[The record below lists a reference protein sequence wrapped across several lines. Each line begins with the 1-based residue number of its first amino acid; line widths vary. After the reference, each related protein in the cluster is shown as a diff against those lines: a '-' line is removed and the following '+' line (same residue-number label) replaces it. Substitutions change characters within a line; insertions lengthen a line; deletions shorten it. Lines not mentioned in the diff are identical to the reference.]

1 MTASNPIHS
10 SGKRA
15 MRNAVLLM
23 AGIASLVPMP
33 GVALEPSEIFKRAD
47 PSVVV
52 IEVFD
57 KGNKSL
63 GLGSGVIVALRDV
76 VTNCHVVGEA
86 ARISIKQG
94 DVQRSARL
102 RFQDTARD
110 LCQVLLDDAFPAGK
124 PVSAM
129 VPSDKIEVGQP
140 VFAIGSPMG
149 LEHTISRGIV
159 SGLRG
164 QKNAAKLIQTD
175 AAISKGSSG
184 GGLFDAEGRLVGIVT
199 FGIAEGNLNFAIP
212 TDWIVELPARNRDRS
227 ADARPATPT
236 NAAAAPAS
244 DGRWY
249 PAKGDRWRYRLL
261 DGKRPVGTVVV
272 EVLENSGGRVRER
285 ITKTDSPGFST
296 EREVPPEF
304 VAKSFEPQVTLPG
317 GYQLFELS
325 SYLPPD
331 TQIEAGSLA
340 SPIPGDVRITQAGV
354 RSLLWA
360 VRFAGREKVSVPAG
374 EFDAWRIDASA
385 STNMQYGELR
395 LRYSIWY
402 STAHQRPVKIHLA
415 TLWPIHTQSTF
426 ETLELAGYDKEGK

>member
-1 MTASNPIHS
+1 VP
-10 SGKRA
+10 KP
-15 MRNAVLLM
+15 
-23 AGIASLVPMP
+23 GI
-33 GVALEPSEIFKRAD
+33 ALEPHEIFKRTD

-63 GLGSGVIVALRDV
+63 GLGSGVLIAPRDV

-86 ARISIKQG
+86 ARLSIKQG
-94 DVQRSARL
+94 DVLRSARL
-102 RFQDTARD
+102 RYQDSARD
-110 LCQVLLDDAFPAGK
+110 LCQIVLDDAFPSGK

-129 VPSDKIEVGQP
+129 VASEKIEVGQP

-184 GGLFDAEGRLVGIVT
+184 GGLFDVEGRLVGIVT

-227 ADARPATPT
+227 ADAQSAATT
-236 NAAAAPAS
+236 TATAAAPS
-244 DGRWY
+244 TDGRWY

-261 DGKRPVGTVVV
+261 DGKRPMGTISV
-272 EVLENSGGRVRER
+272 EVIEAGNGRIRER
-285 ITKTDSPGFST
+285 ITKSDSSAFIA
-296 EREVPPEF
+296 EREVGASFEG
-304 VAKSFEPQVTLPG
+304 KSFQPLVTLPG
-317 GYQLFELS
+317 GYQLLELD

-331 TQIEAGSLA
+331 FDFAAMRISPEA
-340 SPIPGDVRITQAGV
+340 PGPVRINQLGIRNVVWTLRLV
-354 RSLLWA
+354 
-360 VRFAGREKVSVPAG
+360 GREKVSTPAG
-374 EFDAWRIDASA
+374 QFDAWRIDANSNV
-385 STNMQYGELR
+385 NMQYGDAR

-402 STAHQRPVKIHLA
+402 SPAYRRAVKIHLA

-426 ETLELAGYDKEGK
+426 ETLELAAFDKAN